1 MTSPLIFPSVLRDL
15 FRTHQTFLSY
25 AASHVHTLD
34 LTLPQFD
41 IIITL
46 GNTTGMTFK
55 KLGEETL
62 ITKGTLTGVIN
73 RLEDKGL
80 VQRVAS
86 ETDGRSQIVRLTT
99 EGRVLY
105 ERTFPEHL
113 DFIYRIFTSY
123 TPEDIATLEAVLLR
137 LHNAV
142 ITARSDKSAELADEA
157 GGWCAKVK
165 DICKHH
171 QDQDSLRENIPTQP
185 CQVVDGEPNLAENI
199 KCLSTG

>member
-15 FRTHQTFLSY
+15 LRTNQAFLSY

-62 ITKGTLTGVIN
+62 ITKGTLTGVIS

-86 ETDGRSQIVRLTT
+86 ETDGRSQIVRLTAA
-99 EGRVLY
+99 GRVLY

-113 DFIYRIFTSY
+113 DFVYRIFTGY

-137 LHNAV
+137 FHNAV
-142 ITARSDKSAELADEA
+142 IAARSDGSAELADEA

-165 DICKHH
+165 DICKNH
-171 QDQDSLRENIPTQP
+171 QNQDSLGGSVPTQL
-185 CQVVDGEPNLAENI
+185 CQVVDGEANLAENI
-199 KCLSTG
+199 KCLSAG

>member
-1 MTSPLIFPSVLRDL
+1 MNSTSTFPTVLREL
-15 FRTHQTFLSY
+15 LRTHQTFLSY

-55 KLGEETL
+55 TLGEKTL
-62 ITKGTLTGVIN
+62 ITKGTLTGVIS

-86 ETDGRSQIVRLTT
+86 ETDGRSQIVRLTA
-99 EGRVLY
+99 EGEALY

-113 DFIYRIFTSY
+113 LFINQIFNDYS
-123 TPEDIATLEAVLLR
+123 PEDVTALEAALR
-137 LHNAV
+137 RLRESV
-142 ITARSDKSAELADEA
+142 IAARSDGSEQLADET
-157 GGWCAKVK
+157 
-165 DICKHH
+165 D
-171 QDQDSLRENIPTQP
+171 E
-185 CQVVDGEPNLAENI
+185 
-199 KCLSTG
+199 